1 MRNHETRLDENL
13 EASATARGD
22 LRHGNVAEG
31 KVRLQIVR
39 RFAIRLRVGIDKIIQ
54 GIALLV
60 GGETD
65 VAAVGEEN
73 AVGVVRAEEEVA
85 LGGILP
91 GFGSVHRNPADAGE
105 IEFGPAMVAGDVTFG
120 LPFGQRE
127 TDFETSGDAR
137 RTHHADEEG
146 M

>member
-60 GGETD
+60 GREAD

-73 AVGVVRAEEEVA
+73 AVGIVRAEEKVA
-85 LGGILP
+85 LGGIFP
-91 GFGSVHRNPADAGE
+91 GFGSIHGNPPDAVE
-105 IEFGPAMVAGDVTFG
+105 IKLRPAMVARDVTFS
-120 LPFGQRE
+120 LAFG
-127 TDFETSGDAR
+127 
-137 RTHHADEEG
+137 
-146 M
+146 